1 MNRMF
6 GVVNGVYLCNQ
17 ERVDELNNRISD
29 RNIPSTSLQPQYGI
43 RPVSTKYGYMQV
55 LDQYKKPNVNLNTYK
70 SYSTKGVFN
79 PGNAQAPWSGFV
91 DNVNTESELRNQFFA
106 LQKCEQSAF
115 VPSSNSD
122 LYKTTVS
129 YKPVEQS
136 HPLLFD
142 APEFAPFNPN
152 VLGCKENIFN
162 NSTVQCVK
170 DGPICMPDKR
180 IK

>member
-1 MNRMF
+1 ML
-6 GVVNGVYLCNQ
+6 GLVNGVYLCNQ
-17 ERVDELNNRISD
+17 GGVDEINDRISE

-55 LDQYKKPNVNLNTYK
+55 LDQYRKPSINLEKYK
-70 SYSTKGVFN
+70 TYSTNNVFN
-79 PGNAQAPWSGFV
+79 PGNAQAPWAGFAN
-91 DNVNTESELRNQFFA
+91 NVNTESDLRNQFFA
-106 LQKCEQSAF
+106 LQKCEQSCF

-129 YKPVEQS
+129 YKPQTQT

-142 APEFAPFNPN
+142 KPEFSPFNPN
-152 VLGCKENIFN
+152 TLSCKENVFN

-170 DGPICMPDKR
+170 DGPICISEK
-180 IK
+180 

>member
-1 MNRMF
+1 MF

-17 ERVDELNNRISD
+17 ERVNEINDRISD

-43 RPVSTKYGYMQV
+43 RPVSTKYGYMPV
-55 LDQYKKPNVNLNTYK
+55 LDQYKKPNIKLNNYK
-70 SYSTKGVFN
+70 SYSTKNVFN
-79 PGNAQAPWSGFV
+79 PGNAQAPWSGFAN
-91 DNVNTESELRNQFFA
+91 NVNVESELRNQFFA

-129 YKPVEQS
+129 YKAVQQT

-142 APEFAPFNPN
+142 KPEFTPFNPN
-152 VLGCKENIFN
+152 ILGCKENLFN

-170 DGPICMPDKR
+170 DGPVCIPNK
-180 IK
+180 